1 MIFSLSA
8 CLAPDPALSPSAVSA
23 DQAPGKSWE
32 QQTTAPPHLNPDI
45 LAKRAFSEAPQLR
58 ARVQT
63 GELPPVSDRLPEHP
77 LVVVPIEAIG
87 RYGGT
92 LRRALSSDISQWP
105 GISKAISEN
114 LLAFSN
120 PMGERV
126 EPNLAENWAFEDSG
140 RTAIFHLRKGI
151 RWSDG
156 HPFTVHDILF
166 YYYDM
171 IFDEN
176 ARASDLPTPPPEW
189 LIDGKP
195 LALSHRGDDTLII
208 QSPKPMGRLLYTL
221 GSASDFAA
229 PKHHWRQFHP
239 KYTPGASYGD
249 FRQMTTRAQQL
260 MTPGVPRLSAWVTTE
275 WVRGQRLVYQ
285 RNPYYWKIDSEGQQL
300 PYADRIDFNIIGDT
314 QVILLK
320 FINGEI
326 DLFGRYSRIDMFEA
340 LKVEEKKGKFTILV
354 SGSTSGPAFY
364 LNWDVADPALREA
377 FRDLDVRK
385 ALSHAINREE
395 INQILYKGFLE
406 PSGYA
411 FLPSSPYFSEDAYH
425 TYADFDPDLAN
436 RLLDEAG
443 YLDTSGD
450 GWRNLKN
457 GAPFEVVIDVSG
469 RSAISD
475 ICEIVSDYWAAIGV
489 KVHTYVALRDII
501 WPRRFNGEFQIHQW
515 SLEGPGDP
523 LGRINDWAVTGPNTP
538 FWHRNAYRETQ
549 PWFAE
554 ASDLMHRATTT
565 VDTAEARRCMERAQT
580 LHAENVPVIAIGSV
594 YRIWGKSNRLG
605 NVPNDISFQDI
616 HGAWGRP
623 VFHEQIYI
631 K

>member
-23 DQAPGKSWE
+23 DQTPGKSWE
-32 QQTTAPPHLNPDI
+32 QQTTAPPHLDPDI

-77 LVVVPIEAIG
+77 LVVVPIETIG

-326 DLFGRYSRIDMFEA
+326 DLFGRYARINMFPT
-340 LKVEEKKGKFTILV
+340 LRVEEQKGRFELRIT
-354 SGSTSGPAFY
+354 GPDRGPAFY
-364 LNWDVADPALREA
+364 INWDAPGAALREA
-377 FRDLDVRK
+377 FRNRDVRI
-385 ALSHAINREE
+385 ALSLAINREE
-395 INQILYKGFLE
+395 INEIVFHGLLA

-411 FLPSSPYFSEDAYH
+411 FAPSNPFFSEETYRQ
-425 TYADFDPDLAN
+425 YADFDPEQAN
-436 RLLDEAG
+436 RLLDQAG
-443 YLDTSGD
+443 YRDTNGD
-450 GWRNLKN
+450 GWRAFKD
-457 GAPFEVVIDVSG
+457 GSRFEFNIDVTPG
-469 RSAISD
+469 EGVDVCQLVAEHWRD
-475 ICEIVSDYWAAIGV
+475 IGL
-489 KVHTYVALRDII
+489 KVNLNIALRDII
-501 WPRRFNGEFQIHQW
+501 WPRRLAGDFDIHQW
-515 SLEGPGDP
+515 GFEGPDDP
-523 LGRINDWAVTGPNTP
+523 IGRMNDWAIMAPTVP
-538 FWHRNAYRETQ
+538 FWHRNASAEGPDWLRE
-549 PWFAE
+549 
-554 ASDLMHRATTT
+554 ATHHIQSVLTT
-565 VDTAEARRCMERAQT
+565 VDTARVRHHMTRVRD
-580 LHAENVPVIAIGSV
+580 LHTHNVPVLVVGSTYSV
-594 YRIWGKSNRLG
+594 WGASTRLG
-605 NVPNDISFQDI
+605 NVPRQGTNADEFRGWS
-616 HGAWGRP
+616 RP